1 MTEEASPKE
10 KPRRKDIP
18 RNVEPYF
25 IAFLLKGERW
35 NDTLGADVADLVPRQ
50 LAFIRE
56 QVEAGRY
63 LLAGPITDDG
73 PIVGISI
80 IAAGSAAEAMAI
92 AGADPGVLA
101 GRLRVEVHPAF
112 LPSLKELK
120 ISYS

>member
-1 MTEEASPKE
+1 MKN
-10 KPRRKDIP
+10 IP
-18 RNVEPYF
+18 RDIEPYF

-35 NDTLGADVADLVPRQ
+35 NDTQGAEAADLMPRH

-73 PIVGISI
+73 PVVGILI
-80 IAAGSAAEAMAI
+80 IAASTPVEALAI

-101 GRLRVEVHPAF
+101 GRLKVEVHPAL

-120 ISYS
+120 IYF